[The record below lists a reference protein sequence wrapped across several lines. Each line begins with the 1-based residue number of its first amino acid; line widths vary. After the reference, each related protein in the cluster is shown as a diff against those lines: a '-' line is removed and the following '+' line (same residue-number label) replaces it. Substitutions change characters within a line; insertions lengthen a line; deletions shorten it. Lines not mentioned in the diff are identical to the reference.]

1 MKTLNRI
8 LIAATIFLLCGCSF
22 GDPKPQ
28 SEDIAALRAIV
39 NLPMEV
45 KSARWEIFGTPDD
58 SGWVPGPTDFHTLIA
73 ELEQEQD
80 WFSSLKEP
88 AREIFIVPEAA
99 RPWLTREFRDLL
111 NRNKN
116 STAILSSRANCRK
129 YVTTVTKSG
138 RELVGVACNSS
149 GKILVYLPLAP
160 QVHE

>member
-80 WFSSLKEP
+80 WFSSLKAGP
-88 AREIFIVPEAA
+88 GNFHCSR
-99 RPWLTREFRDLL
+99 
-111 NRNKN
+111 
-116 STAILSSRANCRK
+116 SRASLAHQGISRSPEQEQEFDSNSLQPRQLQKICDDGHEVWPR
-129 YVTTVTKSG
+129 
-138 RELVGVACNSS
+138 ACWRC
-149 GKILVYLPLAP
+149 L
-160 QVHE
+160 